1 VRVRACLHG
10 ARACMLAILCQLVDW
25 QRRQVSDHS
34 GRTHCFTVRSIARKA
49 AVRAVLQAFK
59 IEPTIFAVWMRIL
72 ARVPHSTL
80 YMLRLNEGA
89 AAEAQVSSNIGPS
102 LQRVLIDPL

>member
-1 VRVRACLHG
+1 MTTAVVLTASRL
-10 ARACMLAILCQLVDW
+10 
-25 QRRQVSDHS
+25 
-34 GRTHCFTVRSIARKA
+34 TSIALSKA

-89 AAEAQVSSNIGPS
+89 AAEAQVSSNIGHS
-102 LQRVLIDPL
+102 LQPEY

>member
-1 VRVRACLHG
+1 MRVRACLHG
-10 ARACMLAILCQLVDW
+10 ARACMPAILCQFVDS
-25 QRRQVSDHS
+25 QRRQVSGHS
-34 GRTHCFTVRSIARKA
+34 GLSAALTASRLTSDRTKA

-102 LQRVLIDPL
+102 LQRVY